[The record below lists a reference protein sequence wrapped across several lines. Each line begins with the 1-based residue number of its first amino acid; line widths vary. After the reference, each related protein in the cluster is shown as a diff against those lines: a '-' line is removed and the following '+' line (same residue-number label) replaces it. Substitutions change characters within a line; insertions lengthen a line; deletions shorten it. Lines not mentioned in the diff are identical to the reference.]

1 MIIGNWVSGR
11 LSIQR
16 TTVAVLVR
24 SQEFDKPIDL
34 NPSDDVDS
42 ISGSYHTYVVV
53 KVFAEQT
60 LTAT

>member
-1 MIIGNWVSGR
+1 M
-11 LSIQR
+11 
-16 TTVAVLVR
+16 AVLVR